1 LAFEDYYFRRE
12 KLKRVRI
19 VAVLVFLAGVV
30 ALVANQ
36 SLAYPPFLAK
46 AKKFGAKDCRF
57 CHVKAE
63 GGEPYG
69 ARGKWL
75 ISEKAKRHADA
86 VDPEWLA
93 DYKAAKKGK

>member
-1 LAFEDYYFRRE
+1 MKIFRA
-12 KLKRVRI
+12 I
-19 VAVLVFLAGVV
+19 AVVVFLAAIVTI
-30 ALVANQ
+30 LANQ

-63 GGEPYG
+63 GGEPFN

-75 ISEKAKRHADA
+75 ISEKAKRNADA

-93 DYKAAKKGK
+93 DYKVKKGKT